1 MAGMQGFN
9 QKLPGNLGYSVTYLE
24 GFSSNWYSTQKLS
37 SCSKWM
43 QFTQF
48 SFRLTQKEI
57 AFLTHQN
64 DYSKQVG
71 NMVQSNIVQDPQ
83 ALQVERIVRL

>member
-1 MAGMQGFN
+1 
-9 QKLPGNLGYSVTYLE
+9 
-24 GFSSNWYSTQKLS
+24 
-37 SCSKWM
+37 M